1 MGLFNRPS
9 EKKNRQSLRKNMPKA
24 ESVLWKQ
31 IRAKQIDGIRFRRQY
46 SIGKYIVDF
55 YSPELLLA
63 VEVDG
68 DSHFMGEASIKRD
81 KVRQSFIEK
90 QGVSFLRFTND
101 DIYNRSEG
109 VLKAIADFGK
119 KKIIPPA
126 LPSGKG
132 RKG

>member
-1 MGLFNRPS
+1 
-9 EKKNRQSLRKNMPKA
+9 MPKA

-68 DSHFMGEASIKRD
+68 DSHFMGEESIKRD

-101 DIYNRSEG
+101 DIYNRPEG

-119 KKIIPPA
+119 KKIIPPV
-126 LPSGKG
+126 LLSGKG
-132 RKG
+132 KKG